1 MVILETVWKI
11 KELTAEEQEAAVR
24 LSEELDIS
32 PLAGRILAGRGIRTA
47 AEARAYI
54 RPTLDSLHDPFLMR
68 DMPAAVNRLERA
80 IDSHERIMVYGDYDV
95 DGTTAV
101 ALMYSFLRTQTDNL
115 IYYIPDR
122 YKEGYGISK
131 EGIDTAKREGCGLV
145 IALDCGIKAVDKMA
159 YANSLGVDFIICDH
173 HTPGDEIPKAV
184 AVLNMKRKDCLYPY
198 KELSGC
204 GVGFKLVQAYA
215 QRKGIDK
222 QEVYRLLPLLAMSIA
237 SDIVPVTGE
246 NRVLAFY
253 GLRALNAYPSVGLKA
268 IMQVAG
274 IEGKTVTINDLVYKI
289 GPRINAAGR
298 IQSGAEAVRLLIT
311 EDEEEAKQFAQ
322 KSAQQK
328 REREERGK
336 DQPMESGRKGAKVKD
351 TQPAGRPDGA
361 VIMGDAPEA
370 DKKPVLA
377 DSARIKVQSQAQ
389 LDSLKHAKEVEDS
402 IDATMKREFVPVTSF
417 IHTVELNN
425 HDRIY
430 QAYDTPDDYFAKKY
444 YEKNDEG
451 AYIQDS
457 IFDKTKYLS
466 IKNTFA
472 IALLEGFNKYMKA
485 GLKGFISY
493 ENRNFKMP
501 EFNADSTGYVMGKR
515 TGHSLNVG
523 GQLSRMQGKAFHFNL
538 IAELGVTGMDA
549 GSLALDFNTDVNFRL
564 FGDTVTLAAK
574 AYLHRIQP
582 GTFQESYHSK
592 FLWWDTSLDKETRT
606 HVEGLFSYRKT
617 NTHLRVAVTQIKN
630 YTYFGMN
637 YAMDSNHNRIGLTGG
652 VYQEGASINILTAQ
666 LMQNF
671 RLGILNWENVI
682 TFQNSSNQDVLCLPK
697 LNVFSNLYLKFKIAR
712 VLSTELGA
720 NVTYFTEYD
729 APDYLPYIGQ
739 FAVQKN
745 ADCRVKLGAY
755 PYVDVYANFHLKRA
769 RFFVAMSHVNSGSGN
784 KMYFLTPHYPMNSRT
799 LRFGVSWNFFN

>member
-1 MVILETVWKI
+1 MKKTFLLLSFLVCMVSAVQAQVYNQMDPSGNITQRDEYGNNSSFNPNRRDTTHQNKEVPIGLRFWKI
-11 KELTAEEQEAAVR
+11 DRRFGDVIPSQPDTVPHLYQNSIYATGLYGQYNTLGNNYTSRINRIFIDRPETSQFYFTQPYSFTTKQPDDFLFVNT
-24 LSEELDIS
+24 LSPYTHITYETCGDKQNGEDHID
-32 PLAGRILAGRGIRTA
+32 AK
-47 AEARAYI
+47 
-54 RPTLDSLHDPFLMR
+54 F
-68 DMPAAVNRLERA
+68 AVNAGKRVGMGFDL
-80 IDSHERIMVYGDYDV
+80 DYHYA
-95 DGTTAV
+95 T
-101 ALMYSFLRTQTDNL
+101 
-115 IYYIPDR
+115 
-122 YKEGYGISK
+122 GY
-131 EGIDTAKREGCGLV
+131 
-145 IALDCGIKAVDKMA
+145 
-159 YANSLGVDFIICDH
+159 YANQNNSHFRATLFGSYIGDQYQMHTLLTFH
-173 HTPGDEIPKAV
+173 HRKATESGGIVNDEYITHPEAQESSFNEDEIPT
-184 AVLNMKRKDCLYPY
+184 VLKSNWNRNNSQHFFLSHRYNIGFYRKVKMTD
-198 KELSGC
+198 
-204 GVGFKLVQAYA
+204 
-215 QRKGIDK
+215 
-222 QEVYRLLPLLAMSIA
+222 
-237 SDIVPVTGE
+237 
-246 NRVLAFY
+246 
-253 GLRALNAYPSVGLKA
+253 
-268 IMQVAG
+268 
-274 IEGKTVTINDLVYKI
+274 
-289 GPRINAAGR
+289 
-298 IQSGAEAVRLLIT
+298 AEIK
-311 EDEEEAKQFAQ
+311 AKQFAQ

-328 REREERGK
+328 REREERK
-336 DQPMESGRKGAKVKD
+336 TDQPMESGRKGAKVKD

-389 LDSLKHAKEVEDS
+389 LDSLKHAKEAEDS

-582 GTFQESYHSK
+582 GTFLESYHSK

-652 VYQEGASINILTAQ
+652 VYQEGSSINILTAQ